1 MIQVSNL
8 TKYYGEKL
16 AVSNLNFS
24 LKEGEIVGL
33 LGLNGSGKTTT
44 IRMLTGFLIP
54 TEGEILID
62 GVSNFHNPIE
72 TKKKIGYLPES
83 PPIYEDLDVED
94 YLEFVAKIKGLNKAD
109 IPNEIQRVTSITNL
123 QHVRNVFI
131 GNLSLGYRKRV
142 GIAQALLGNPKI
154 VIMDEPI
161 SGLDPEQI
169 LEMRK
174 LILGLA
180 QKHTV
185 LISSHILSELYRTCD
200 RFLIIH
206 EGKLKFDY
214 NKDLLDKELDK
225 YTRTIVAFSGKSKEE
240 ISNYLNQLME
250 SKIQI
255 ESIEQDSELYQFTIQ
270 SENESVL
277 RNKILDTFRSN
288 GLELHSIHKKEVTLE
303 QIFLSNIR
311 N

>member
-24 LKEGEIVGL
+24 LKEGEIIGL

-62 GVSNFHNPIE
+62 GISNFHNPLD

-94 YLEFVAKIKGLNKAD
+94 YLEFVAKIKGIEKSN

-123 QHVRNVFI
+123 QHVKNILI

-154 VIMDEPI
+154 
-161 SGLDPEQI
+161 
-169 LEMRK
+169 
-174 LILGLA
+174 
-180 QKHTV
+180 
-185 LISSHILSELYRTCD
+185 
-200 RFLIIH
+200 
-206 EGKLKFDY
+206 
-214 NKDLLDKELDK
+214 
-225 YTRTIVAFSGKSKEE
+225 
-240 ISNYLNQLME
+240 
-250 SKIQI
+250 
-255 ESIEQDSELYQFTIQ
+255 
-270 SENESVL
+270 
-277 RNKILDTFRSN
+277 
-288 GLELHSIHKKEVTLE
+288 
-303 QIFLSNIR
+303 
-311 N
+311 

>member
-1 MIQVSNL
+1 MIEVKNL

-16 AVSNLNFS
+16 AVSQMNFQ
-24 LKEGEIVGL
+24 LKKGEIAGL

-54 TEGEILID
+54 SEGEIYID
-62 GVSNFHNPIE
+62 GLSNFQDPI
-72 TKKKIGYLPES
+72 TAKKKIGYLPES
-83 PPIYEDLDVED
+83 PPLYEDLTVLD
-94 YLEFVAKIKGLNKAD
+94 YLEFVSKIKS
-109 IPNEIQRVTSITNL
+109 IPRVKIDEEIVRVTGRTNL
-123 QHVRNVFI
+123 NHVKKAFI
-131 GNLSLGYRKRV
+131 GSLSLGYRKRV
-142 GIAQALLGNPKI
+142 GIAQALLGNPQI

-169 LEMRK
+169 RDMRK
-174 LILGLA
+174 LITGLA
-180 QKHTV
+180 GDHTV
-185 LISSHILSELYRTCD
+185 LISSHILSELYKTCD

-214 NKDLLDKELDK
+214 TKEKLEQELGRFATLLVNLG
-225 YTRTIVAFSGKSKEE
+225 GKSKEE
-240 ISNYLNQLME
+240 IEHYLHQLLE
-250 SKIQI
+250 SGVQI
-255 ESIEQDSELYQFTIQ
+255 ENSEKEGSGFQFSIR

-277 RNKILDTFRSN
+277 RNKILDSFRAH
-288 GLELHSIHKKEVTLE
+288 GLELYSLHKKEVTLE